1 MQPTVLVVD
10 DHTDSRN
17 ICEIILSRHG
27 YRVLSAAEGRT
38 GLAIATTELPDVIL
52 LDIALPGLD
61 GWEVA
66 QALQGEPATNRIP
79 IILYTAYWLE
89 SDRARARAMGC
100 AGYLTKPCSPQSILA
115 EVDRVLTSRAVP
127 ETPLTQPR

>member
-1 MQPTVLVVD
+1 MGSTVLVVD
-10 DHTDSRN
+10 DHSDSRK
-17 ICEIILSRHG
+17 ICEIILGRHG
-27 YRVLSAAEGRT
+27 YRVLSAPEGRA
-38 GLAIATTELPDVIL
+38 GLATAIAEFPDVIL

-66 QALQGEPATNRIP
+66 QALHRNPATSKIP

-89 SDRARARAMGC
+89 SDRARARTMGC

-115 EVDRVLTSRAVP
+115 EVDRGHDHSFDWHECRH
-127 ETPLTQPR
+127 